1 MLRSKQNGLRTWMH
15 WMCHFK
21 SNFRILTQNVK
32 KMQSYLHSGSI
43 PVHRRK
49 SEISLFCAEAPTTNM
64 GWKYEKRVDSFPFT
78 PNAFPITKVSKE
90 SFSFAIYDNLPESTI
105 LEISSLL
112 KFSGG
117 SHFGH
122 LTRKWVSDI
131 FNCCPTVYQIVH
143 GKLKIKIREKT
154 CLLLIVYRPP
164 IKRIRRNFLLKILI
178 NTVLTIIQTLL
189 LKQYMKAFLKLSGVI
204 ESHVSWETPS
214 CVGRMHLEA
223 SICVNQSSPTNQWLK
238 TFKYR

>member
-143 GKLKIKIREKT
+143 GKLKIKIREKNLPSVD
-154 CLLLIVYRPP
+154 CL
-164 IKRIRRNFLLKILI
+164 
-178 NTVLTIIQTLL
+178 
-189 LKQYMKAFLKLSGVI
+189 
-204 ESHVSWETPS
+204 
-214 CVGRMHLEA
+214 
-223 SICVNQSSPTNQWLK
+223 SSPP
-238 TFKYR
+238 